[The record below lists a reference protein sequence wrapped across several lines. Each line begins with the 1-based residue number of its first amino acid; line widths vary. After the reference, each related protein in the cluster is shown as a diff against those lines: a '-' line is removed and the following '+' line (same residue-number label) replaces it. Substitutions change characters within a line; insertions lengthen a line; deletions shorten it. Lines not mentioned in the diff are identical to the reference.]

1 MKKNSNRKLNFFCKP
16 SIKPIILEYKKPIKT
31 IPSLATG
38 QPQPTTLNPA
48 ALVPQ
53 AVIEEV
59 GVGTIQTYI
68 PDPGHI
74 SGFNRISNLK
84 SNSDVSSP
92 DVLIPLTSPSKST
105 TLEKS
110 SNSTFSIHTNDLFTK
125 LDQEDDQGSSSSDQ
139 FEILEINP
147 YLPHPKKQYRH

>member
-1 MKKNSNRKLNFFCKP
+1 M
-16 SIKPIILEYKKPIKT
+16 
-31 IPSLATG
+31 
-38 QPQPTTLNPA
+38 
-48 ALVPQ
+48 
-53 AVIEEV
+53 
-59 GVGTIQTYI
+59 GTIQTYI

-84 SNSDVSSP
+84 SNSDVSSS
-92 DVLIPLTSPSKST
+92 DVLIPLTSPGKST

>member
-1 MKKNSNRKLNFFCKP
+1 MQNLDSVQSSNIQR
-16 SIKPIILEYKKPIKT
+16 Y
-31 IPSLATG
+31 PSLATG

-92 DVLIPLTSPSKST
+92 DVLIPLTSPGKSS

-125 LDQEDDQGSSSSDQ
+125 LKLEDDQGSSSSDQ